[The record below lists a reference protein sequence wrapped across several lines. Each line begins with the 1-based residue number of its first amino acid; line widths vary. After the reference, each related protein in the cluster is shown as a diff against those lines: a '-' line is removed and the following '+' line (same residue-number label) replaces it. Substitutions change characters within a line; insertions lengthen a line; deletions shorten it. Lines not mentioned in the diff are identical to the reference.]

1 MNMGSYF
8 TSLSAI
14 VGKKKKE
21 EEENHRT
28 TDCVYVSFLTSFL
41 CYQALESAEP
51 AWHVEVEILQGSGY
65 H

>member
-1 MNMGSYF
+1 MNMESYF

-21 EEENHRT
+21 EHRT
-28 TDCVYVSFLTSFL
+28 TDCVYDFFLTSFL

-51 AWHVEVEILQGSGY
+51 SWHVEVEIL
-65 H
+65 

>member
-14 VGKKKKE
+14 VGKKKKKKKK
-21 EEENHRT
+21 NT